1 MRHVFDAVVNHE
13 ENNETCVTVINVMN
27 SVYDE
32 LENQI
37 FLNSGHQK
45 KTLSSDNLTK
55 AQGEASQRTRSIL
68 KKGKHAITASK
79 SKYSSSR
86 VE

>member
-55 AQGEASQRTRSIL
+55 AQGEEIWIQIVKHRREQGAYS
-68 KKGKHAITASK
+68 KK
-79 SKYSSSR
+79 
-86 VE
+86 VNMQ

>member
-13 ENNETCVTVINVMN
+13 ENNETCVTAINVMN

-32 LENQI
+32 LANQTLI
-37 FLNSGHQK
+37 NCGHQK

-55 AQGEASQRTRSIL
+55 AQDEEIWIQIV
-68 KKGKHAITASK
+68 KHRIEQGT
-79 SKYSSSR
+79 Y
-86 VE
+86 